1 MGRHGRPL
9 ARSHRRARRIVQQVG
24 HQPASSGAGGFRGV
38 ISLVPQARGTFVP
51 AGAANPSG
59 SPPPAPFTDSAADT
73 IRVDA
78 WHHAD
83 SSDLQ
88 QKEILTWEGFGVA
101 SRELAQTIADDGYE
115 PEIIIAVAR
124 GGLVAAGALSYALG
138 VKLSDA
144 INVEFYTDVHTTL
157 PDPILLEP
165 MLDVASIS
173 GRKLL
178 VVDDVADSGRTMKLV
193 LEILREQGAE
203 VRSAVLYE
211 KSVSVVKPDYTWRH
225 TDEWIVFPWS
235 DQPPVTPNR

>member
-1 MGRHGRPL
+1 M
-9 ARSHRRARRIVQQVG
+9 AY
-24 HQPASSGAGGFRGV
+24 
-38 ISLVPQARGTFVP
+38 
-51 AGAANPSG
+51 
-59 SPPPAPFTDSAADT
+59 
-73 IRVDA
+73 
-78 WHHAD
+78 HAD

-165 MLDVASIS
+165 LLDVASIS

-235 DQPPVTPNR
+235 AEPPVTKT

>member
-1 MGRHGRPL
+1 M
-9 ARSHRRARRIVQQVG
+9 AY
-24 HQPASSGAGGFRGV
+24 
-38 ISLVPQARGTFVP
+38 
-51 AGAANPSG
+51 
-59 SPPPAPFTDSAADT
+59 
-73 IRVDA
+73 
-78 WHHAD
+78 HAD

-101 SRELAQTIADDGYE
+101 QRELAQTIADDGYE

-235 DQPPVTPNR
+235 AEP

>member
-1 MGRHGRPL
+1 M
-9 ARSHRRARRIVQQVG
+9 AY
-24 HQPASSGAGGFRGV
+24 
-38 ISLVPQARGTFVP
+38 
-51 AGAANPSG
+51 
-59 SPPPAPFTDSAADT
+59 
-73 IRVDA
+73 
-78 WHHAD
+78 HAD

-203 VRSAVLYE
+203 GRSAVLYE

-235 DQPPVTPNR
+235 AEPPVTKN